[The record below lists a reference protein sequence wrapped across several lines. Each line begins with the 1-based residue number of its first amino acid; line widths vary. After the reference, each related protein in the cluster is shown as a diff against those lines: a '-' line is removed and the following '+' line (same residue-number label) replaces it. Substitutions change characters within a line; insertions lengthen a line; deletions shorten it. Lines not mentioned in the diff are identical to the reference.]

1 MNGGYFL
8 GGTVSAYLDTPYRA
22 NDKGEIGDGLALGA
36 GVNAGYTFSQA
47 QVDGLIENL
56 SDAVRN
62 AMKSNYVG
70 TGSSGAEGTG
80 GSSGSPVYQPPVNDD
95 EDTKSSIRSAKNVKR

>member
-1 MNGGYFL
+1 
-8 GGTVSAYLDTPYRA
+8 
-22 NDKGEIGDGLALGA
+22 LALGA

-56 SDAVRN
+56 SDAVSK
-62 AMKSNYVG
+62 AMRSIDDG
-70 TGSSGAEGTG
+70 TGSSGAEGAG
-80 GSSGSPVYQPPVNDD
+80 GSSGSSVYQPSVNDD